1 LAIKIDPT
9 YTKEHYRRAVAN
21 MELCRLEMPFEI
33 FEYNTNAEAG
43 LKKCEKIVDHK
54 SILDSLDL
62 DSIKSSYDGP
72 KLQNDK
78 ITLEFVKEM
87 LDYFKDQRKF
97 IKNMHIRL
105 FYQVRNLMLKVSS
118 LVDIDIPKDSKIT
131 VCGDIHGQFYDLLNI
146 FDLNGLPSTNN
157 MYFFNGGNHETDD
170 MNKMYGFEGEVNV
183 KYSKEMFELFVET
196 FTTQWIVGHDDVTLD
211 EIRKVNRFNSQQINN
226 ESLTCEICD
235 SQILPGR
242 SPSKRRLGVQF
253 GPDVTKNFLKRNNL
267 VKENGYVIEHNG
279 KCITVFS
286 APNY

>member
-1 LAIKIDPT
+1 MTLV
-9 YTKEHYRRAVAN
+9 E
-21 MELCRLEMPFEI
+21 
-33 FEYNTNAEAG
+33 
-43 LKKCEKIVDHK
+43 
-54 SILDSLDL
+54 
-62 DSIKSSYDGP
+62 SSYDGP